1 MSAPHPADHAAAV
14 VERLASLLVHGVT
27 PNAAWEYVA
36 RSAQIASERESGGV
50 CNRTG
55 RGGKFQSAVQRLQNV
70 VKLGRRRSRA
80 QQPEIESQ
88 IVVQLRSGG
97 EPASVLVNQPHASWR
112 ALGAVWL
119 LAMRTGAPLGSVL
132 QPLSVAFRELGQTE
146 RDVHVALAGPT
157 SASRIVLALPLLG
170 ILLGSVLGFD
180 TIGVFTGSTIGLALL
195 GVGLL
200 LVVAGWWWNRSLVR
214 RATRH
219 PQTPGLGLDLVAMG
233 MNSGRSAADI
243 CAEVR
248 RVIRE
253 CNLGESD
260 YGRAE
265 PILAMASQ
273 AGVPA
278 ASLLQAEATLAR
290 NRARANAASAAARL
304 GVTLMLPL
312 GACILPAFLVLGVA
326 PLVIAVLERAMF

>member
-1 MSAPHPADHAAAV
+1 MSKQHPADHAAAV

-36 RSAQIASERESGGV
+36 RSAQIAAEREPSIAGKRAGSGKVRFGLGWMRNLV
-50 CNRTG
+50 RIGHRRT
-55 RGGKFQSAVQRLQNV
+55 
-70 VKLGRRRSRA
+70 RA
-80 QQPEIESQ
+80 EQTQIESQ

-97 EPASVLVNQPHASWR
+97 EPASVLVNQSHASWR

-119 LAMRTGAPLGSVL
+119 LAMRTGAPLGTVL

>member
-1 MSAPHPADHAAAV
+1 MSKQHPADHAAAV

-36 RSAQIASERESGGV
+36 RSAQIAAEREPSIAGKRAGSGKVRFGFGWMRNLV
-50 CNRTG
+50 RI
-55 RGGKFQSAVQRLQNV
+55 
-70 VKLGRRRSRA
+70 GRRRTRA
-80 QQPEIESQ
+80 EQTQIESQ

-97 EPASVLVNQPHASWR
+97 EPASVLVNQSHASWR

-119 LAMRTGAPLGSVL
+119 LAMRTGAPLGTVL

-200 LVVAGWWWNRSLVR
+200 LVAAGWWWNRSLVR